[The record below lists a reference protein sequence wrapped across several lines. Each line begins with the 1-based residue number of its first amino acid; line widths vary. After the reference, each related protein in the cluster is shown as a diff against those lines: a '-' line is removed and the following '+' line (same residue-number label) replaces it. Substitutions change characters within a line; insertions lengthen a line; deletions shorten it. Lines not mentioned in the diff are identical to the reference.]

1 MELTTKQFKEKVLN
15 SDKPVLVEC
24 WASWC
29 LPCKQIEASLKR
41 LKEEY
46 AGRCNVYKINIDRN
60 PVISRDYTVKGLPTV
75 MTFFDGKELE
85 RKVGSISDN
94 DLKTLAENAIQSADA
109 SGTQTEEAAMS
120 EEEEQKI
127 IEQRLKDLNY
137 M

>member
-1 MELTTKQFKEKVLN
+1 MELTTKQFKEKVLQ

-29 LPCKQIEASLKR
+29 LPCKQIEPSLKR

-46 AGRCNVYKINIDRN
+46 EGRCEVYKINIDRN

-75 MTFFDGKELE
+75 MTFRNGEELE
-85 RKVGSISDN
+85 RKVGSLGDR
-94 DLKTLAENAIQSADA
+94 DLKEMAENALTADGGDA
-109 SGTQTEEAAMS
+109 NQEGMS
-120 EEEEQKI
+120 EAEEQKI

>member
-1 MELTTKQFKEKVLN
+1 MELTTKQFKEKVLQ
-15 SDKPVLVEC
+15 SDTPVLVEC

-46 AGRCNVYKINIDRN
+46 AGRCEVYKINIDRN

-75 MTFFDGKELE
+75 MTFWNGSELE

-94 DLKTLAENAIQSADA
+94 DLKELAERVIASSAENNAA
-109 SGTQTEEAAMS
+109 TEDTDMS